1 MSGRRE
7 GRSRTTNLLELDLA
21 DDLVAVLGLE
31 LLGKLLLLGDD
42 LLKGLLDRLAEKLA
56 AGIEYA
62 CASQRPGPARTS
74 DLDGSRQ
81 ARHSGRRRPASAIAL
96 FVLGTLKQRYG
107 STPRS
112 WSGAAPRFDPCR
124 QRRSLAPV
132 ARLPTASGAPDTGLP
147 ETDQTSCSPWWTH
160 GGHLRP

>member
-62 CASQRPGPARTS
+62 
-74 DLDGSRQ
+74 
-81 ARHSGRRRPASAIAL
+81 
-96 FVLGTLKQRYG
+96 
-107 STPRS
+107 
-112 WSGAAPRFDPCR
+112 
-124 QRRSLAPV
+124 
-132 ARLPTASGAPDTGLP
+132 
-147 ETDQTSCSPWWTH
+147 
-160 GGHLRP
+160 